1 MDGIK
6 DERLRHDGLESFSAD
21 GDWDVQKKR
30 SPLVMVGALV
40 TGGVLMGGLLAYRS
54 GNKNLSQSMM
64 RARVV
69 AQGVTVA
76 LMLGTSGAMAMERG
90 KQHNA

>member
-1 MDGIK
+1 M
-6 DERLRHDGLESFSAD
+6 
-21 GDWDVQKKR
+21 
-30 SPLVMVGALV
+30 

-76 LMLGTSGAMAMERG
+76 LMLGTSGAIAMERG
-90 KQHNA
+90 KQHT